1 MLSNECGDEIL
12 HMIHQCFD
20 LSNGQS
26 KLIPK
31 SYSWIRESDRKSLL
45 AHASYITSNL
55 VFGDMSE
62 TLAGIPDIQ
71 LRYEHISTFTKH
83 TKAFRYLGADY

>member
-12 HMIHQCFD
+12 HMMHQCFD
-20 LSNGQS
+20 LSKGQS
-26 KLIPK
+26 NMIPK
-31 SYSWIRESDRKSLL
+31 SYSWIRESDRKFQL
-45 AHASYITSNL
+45 AHASYITSNF

-71 LRYEHISTFTKH
+71 LRYELISTFSKH
-83 TKAFRYLGADY
+83 TKAFRYLGAYY